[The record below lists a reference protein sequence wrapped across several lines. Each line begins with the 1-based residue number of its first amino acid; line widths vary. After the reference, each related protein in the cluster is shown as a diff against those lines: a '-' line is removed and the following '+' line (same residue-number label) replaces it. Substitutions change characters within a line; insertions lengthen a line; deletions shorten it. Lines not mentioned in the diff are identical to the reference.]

1 MIEINVC
8 PSTLQE
14 GFESFSPAAR
24 KLLFDGRDVSHILD
38 FDSPNNDDAD
48 NEAYLKNVGRI
59 SLSGVQPKASLV
71 VNDHHHL
78 VKPDDGERGTYILK
92 PAPSSY
98 ALLDR
103 KYCPANEHLTM
114 QLASQVY
121 HIETAAN
128 TICFFRDGEAA
139 YLCRRFDIGP
149 KGQKYSQEDF
159 ASLAGL
165 TKANGGSD
173 YKYCNLSY
181 EECADI
187 IRKYVKAAPVDILK
201 FFRIVVFN
209 YLTLNDDAH
218 LKNFSLIN
226 RGDGEYHLAP
236 AYDLI
241 NTSLHLSTS
250 RIFALD
256 KGLFKEG
263 MKLTDTKGVD
273 RKDFEVFGQRIGL
286 SDRLIKR
293 ELNFFATE
301 HALAKELID
310 RSFLSESLKRNY
322 WLSYNYRRTM
332 LVLGKE
338 LGVK

>member
-1 MIEINVC
+1 MTEINVC

-14 GFESFSPAAR
+14 GFNTYSPAAR
-24 KLLFDGRDVSHILD
+24 KILFDGKEVSHVLD
-38 FDSPNNDDAD
+38 FDSPNNDNAD

-71 VNDHHHL
+71 VNDEGRL
-78 VKPDDGERGTYILK
+78 VRPAENGRGTYILK

-98 ALLDR
+98 VLFDR

-128 TICFFRDGEAA
+128 ALCFFRDGEAT
-139 YLCRRFDIGP
+139 YLCRRFDVALD
-149 KGQKYSQEDF
+149 GQKYQQEDF

-173 YKYCNLSY
+173 FKYSNLSY

-187 IRKYVKAAPVDILK
+187 IRKYVTAAPIEILK

-218 LKNFSLIN
+218 LKNFSLIS
-226 RGDGEYHLAP
+226 RGDGEYRLAP

-241 NTSLHLSTS
+241 NTSLHLGEP

-263 MKLTDTKGVD
+263 MQLSDTRSVC
-273 RKDFEVFGQRIGL
+273 RKDFKEFGRRIGL
-286 SDRLIKR
+286 AERLVKR
-293 ELNFFATE
+293 ELDAFAAE
-301 HALAKELID
+301 HPLAEELIS
-310 RSFLSESLKRNY
+310 RSFLSESLKRSY
-322 WLSYNYRRTM
+322 RLSYNYRRKT
-332 LVLGKE
+332 LSF
-338 LGVK
+338 

>member
-1 MIEINVC
+1 MLTLNVC

-14 GFESFSPAAR
+14 GFTTYSPAAR
-24 KLLFDGRDVSHILD
+24 KLLFDGREVSHMLD
-38 FDSPNNDDAD
+38 FDSPNNDSAD
-48 NEAYLKNVGRI
+48 SEAYLKNVGRI

-71 VNDHHHL
+71 VNGTQL
-78 VKPDDGERGTYILK
+78 EKPAENKRGEYILK

-98 ALLDR
+98 ALFDR

-121 HIETAAN
+121 RIETAAN
-128 TICFFRDGEAA
+128 GLCFFRDGEAA
-139 YLCRRFDIGP
+139 YLCRRFDVGP
-149 KGQKYSQEDF
+149 DGRKFQQEDF

-165 TKANGGSD
+165 TNINGGSD
-173 YKYCNLSY
+173 FKYGNLSY

-187 IRKYVKAAPVDILK
+187 IKRYVKAAPIEVLK
-201 FFRIVVFN
+201 FFRMVVFN

-241 NTSLHLSTS
+241 NTSLHLRMP

-263 MKLTDTKGVD
+263 MQLSDTKSVC
-273 RKDFEVFGQRIGL
+273 RRDFEEFGRRIGL
-286 SDRLIKR
+286 SERLVNR
-293 ELNFFATE
+293 ELDFFATE
-301 HALAKELID
+301 HDLAEVLIN
-310 RSFLSESLKRNY
+310 RSFLSDNLKRSY
-322 WLSYNYRRTM
+322 WLSYKYRRMT
-332 LVLGKE
+332 LVTK
-338 LGVK
+338 

>member
-1 MIEINVC
+1 MVEINVC

-14 GFESFSPAAR
+14 GFTIYSPAAR
-24 KLLFDGRDVSHILD
+24 KQLFDGKEVSPILD
-38 FDSPNNDDAD
+38 FDSPNNDSAD

-71 VNDHHHL
+71 LNGEGHL
-78 VKPDDGERGTYILK
+78 VKPAEGERGTYMLK

-128 TICFFRDGEAA
+128 AICFFHDDEAA
-139 YLCRRFDIGP
+139 YLCRRFDVGP
-149 KGQKYSQEDF
+149 DGQKYSQEDF

-165 TKANGGSD
+165 TDANGGSD
-173 YKYCNLSY
+173 FKYSNLSY

-187 IRKYVKAAPVDILK
+187 IRKYVKASPVEVLK
-201 FFRIVVFN
+201 FFRLVVFN
-209 YLTLNDDAH
+209 FLTLNDDAH

-226 RGDGEYHLAP
+226 RGDGEYHLTP

-241 NTSLHLSTS
+241 NTSLHLREP

-256 KGLFKEG
+256 KGLFREG
-263 MKLTDTKGVD
+263 MHLT
-273 RKDFEVFGQRIGL
+273 GQIP
-286 SDRLIKR
+286 
-293 ELNFFATE
+293 EL
-301 HALAKELID
+301 
-310 RSFLSESLKRNY
+310 
-322 WLSYNYRRTM
+322 
-332 LVLGKE
+332 
-338 LGVK
+338 

>member
-1 MIEINVC
+1 MIEYNVC

-14 GFESFSPAAR
+14 GFSSYSPAAR
-24 KLLFDGRDVSHILD
+24 KLLFDGKDVSPILD
-38 FDSPNNDDAD
+38 FDSPNNDNAD
-48 NEAYLKNVGRI
+48 NAAYLKNVGRI

-71 VNDHHHL
+71 LDNEGHL
-78 VKPDDGERGTYILK
+78 VKPAEGERGTYILK

-128 TICFFRDGEAA
+128 AICFFRDDEAA
-139 YLCRRFDIGP
+139 YICRRFDVGP
-149 KGQKYSQEDF
+149 IGQKYSQEDF

-165 TKANGGSD
+165 TNANGGSN
-173 YKYCNLSY
+173 YKYSNLSY

-187 IRKYVKAAPVDILK
+187 IRKYVKAAPVEILK

-241 NTSLHLSTS
+241 NTSLHLSMN

-263 MKLTDTKGVD
+263 MQLSDTRTVD
-273 RKDFEVFGQRIGL
+273 RKDFDEFGRRIGL
-286 SDRLIKR
+286 SARLVKR
-293 ELNFFATE
+293 ELNSFATE
-301 HALAKELID
+301 YPLAKYLIGH
-310 RSFLSESLKRNY
+310 SFLSESLKRSY
-322 WLSYNYRRTM
+322 WLSYNYRRAT
-332 LVLGKE
+332 LE
-338 LGVK
+338 F

>member
-1 MIEINVC
+1 MIEVKVC
-8 PSTLQE
+8 PSTLHQ
-14 GFESFSPAAR
+14 GFDTYSPTAR
-24 KLLFDGRDVSHILD
+24 KLLFGGKEVSFILD
-38 FDSPNNDDAD
+38 FDSPNNDSAD
-48 NEAYLKNVGRI
+48 KESYLKNVGRI

-71 VNDHHHL
+71 LNSEGHL
-78 VKPDDGERGTYILK
+78 VKPAEGERGTYILK
-92 PAPSSY
+92 PAPTSY

-121 HIETAAN
+121 RIETAAN
-128 TICFFRDGEAA
+128 SICFFKDGEAA
-139 YLCRRFDIGP
+139 YLCRRFDVGP
-149 KGQKYSQEDF
+149 NGQKYSQEDF

-165 TKANGGSD
+165 TNANGGSD
-173 YKYCNLSY
+173 YKYSNLSY

-187 IRKYVKAAPVDILK
+187 IRKYVKAAPVEILK

-226 RGDGEYHLAP
+226 RGDGEYHLTP

-241 NTSLHLSTS
+241 NTSLHLSMS

-263 MKLTDTKGVD
+263 MQLTDTRAIS
-273 RKDFEVFGQRIGL
+273 RKDFEEFGRRIGL
-286 SDRLIKR
+286 SARLVKR
-293 ELNFFATE
+293 ELDFFATE
-301 HALAKELID
+301 HPLAKELID
-310 RSFLSESLKRNY
+310 RSFLSESLKHSY
-322 WLSYNYRRTM
+322 WLSYKYRRTTIQ
-332 LVLGKE
+332 
-338 LGVK
+338 